1 MRIFSSIFGRLLV
14 LLGIAT
20 IAIITLGG
28 LSTYS
33 LDKVGKAIH
42 SVNVFQIPILE
53 HVAKISEYQLLQE
66 VKLNTAAFELETY
79 QKKAAEKNILL
90 MKKYSKKASA
100 EILLVENLLA
110 IQLDRDLKDLS
121 KYREYLDGKI
131 ATPEKV
137 HLSPDQLSEVESMLS
152 LVTLI
157 EQEHKDYDKISGK
170 FIKIVKKDIA
180 SKGSQG
186 NTEKHSASHS
196 DEPSLREM
204 TEKIEEI
211 QNKINK
217 HLEEVIE
224 IGSKM
229 TKEAGESAEKIE
241 VQALLNTAVVAITT
255 ITLITI
261 LGLIIAI
268 GVKRKLKTAIVSINR
283 FASGDLTE
291 ELIVSGKDE
300 IGDVMRSMD
309 SMKNKLINFVTELEE
324 LSDDLTGNA
333 TELTQA
339 ADQVSRNSADQA
351 SSIQETSTSME
362 EMATSIRQN
371 AEAANQGDQTASKIA
386 EDATSCSQAMDKTAT
401 SMKTIAEKITAV
413 EEITKKIEL
422 LALNA
427 SVEAARAGEYGKGF
441 AVVASEVSKLAELSK
456 QSASDIQLSSVEGKE
471 MSESTNT
478 MLQTLIPEIE
488 KARDLVQSINAA
500 SEEQSSAASQVN
512 TAVQSLDEAIQ
523 NNSTA
528 SQQLARTATT
538 VAGYAPQLQ
547 STVAFFKI
555 PKFNT
560 TKKNPAKSGDR
571 VTEGTSQ
578 SPSENQQ
585 EIGSGNF
592 GRY

>member
-1 MRIFSSIFGRLLV
+1 MRFFSSIFGRLIV
-14 LLGIAT
+14 LLGVAS

-33 LDKVGKAIH
+33 LDKVGNAIH
-42 SVNVFQIPILE
+42 SVNVFQIPVLE

-66 VKLNTAAFELETY
+66 VKLNTAAFEIETY
-79 QKKAAEKNILL
+79 QTKAAEKNILL
-90 MKKYSKKASA
+90 MRKYSKKASA

-110 IQLDRDLKDLS
+110 AQLDKELKDLS
-121 KYREYLDGKI
+121 KYREYLAGKLDP
-131 ATPEKV
+131 PEKV
-137 HLSPDQLSEVESMLS
+137 HLSPNELSEVESMLS

-157 EQEHKDYDKISGK
+157 ETEHKQYDKLSEK
-170 FIKIVKKDIA
+170 FIQFVKKDVA
-180 SKGSQG
+180 SKG
-186 NTEKHSASHS
+186 NAEKYSTSHS
-196 DEPSLREM
+196 DEPSLHKV
-204 TEKIEEI
+204 TEEI
-211 QNKINK
+211 ETLQNNINK
-217 HLEEVIE
+217 HLEKVVE
-224 IGSKM
+224 IASKM
-229 TKEAGESAEKIE
+229 TQRAGYRAEKIE
-241 VQALLNTAVVAITT
+241 VDALINTAVISIIT
-255 ITLITI
+255 IVLITI
-261 LGLIIAI
+261 LGLIIAT
-268 GVKRKLKTAIVSINR
+268 GVRRKLNVAIASIDR

-291 ELIVSGKDE
+291 DLIVSGKDE
-300 IGDVMRSMD
+300 VGDVMRSMA
-309 SMKNKLINFVTELEE
+309 SMKDKLINFVVELDE
-324 LSDDLTGNA
+324 LSNELTGNA
-333 TELTQA
+333 AELKQA
-339 ADQVSRNSADQA
+339 ADEVSQNSADQA

-512 TAVQSLDEAIQ
+512 TAVQTLDAAIQ
-523 NNSTA
+523 SNSTA

-547 STVAFFKI
+547 NTVAFFKI
-555 PKFNT
+555 PNFTT
-560 TKKNPAKSGDR
+560 TKNIPANNGDR
-571 VTEGTSQ
+571 ATEGTSQ
-578 SPSENQQ
+578 TPSEIQQ